1 MNESTQLAGDLFIKL
16 YERYSRFE
24 NRKFLCE
31 AIETLTIIEV
41 KTIIVI
47 GRGTEKGTRG
57 SGEGHIK
64 MSEIAHQLGVTSGT
78 PTVTIDRL
86 IKKGY
91 VDRVRDEEDRRQVF
105 VKLTEKG
112 LESYDEIVKM
122 KNMILQKIFGI
133 IDESQLTTLI
143 AILTK
148 IETDFDMV
156 FKDILEGNHE
166 SLV

>member
-1 MNESTQLAGDLFIKL
+1 MKESAQLAGDLFIKL

-24 NRKFLCE
+24 NRKYLCE

-47 GRGTEKGTRG
+47 GRSSDKGM
-57 SGEGHIK
+57 IK
-64 MSEIAHQLGVTSGT
+64 MSDIANQLGVTSGT

-91 VDRVRDEEDRRQVF
+91 VDRVRDEDDRRQVF

-112 LESYDEIVKM
+112 LESYGEIVKM
-122 KNMILQKIFGI
+122 KNAILQKIFGM
-133 IDESQLTTLI
+133 IDETQLGTLI

-148 IETDFDMV
+148 IDTDFDVV
-156 FKDILEGNHE
+156 FKDLLEGNHE

>member
-1 MNESTQLAGDLFIKL
+1 MKESTQLAGDLFIKL
-16 YERYSRFE
+16 YERYNRFE

-47 GRGTEKGTRG
+47 GRGSEKGL
-57 SGEGHIK
+57 IK
-64 MSEIAHQLGVTSGT
+64 MSEIAQQLGVTSGT

-91 VDRVRDEEDRRQVF
+91 VDRIRDEADRRQVF
-105 VKLTEKG
+105 VKLTTKG
-112 LESYDEIVKM
+112 MESYEEIVRM
-122 KNMILQKIFGI
+122 KNIILEKIFGM
-133 IDESQLTTLI
+133 IDETQLEALI
-143 AILTK
+143 TILAK
-148 IETDFDMV
+148 IDRDFESV
-156 FKDILEGNHE
+156 FKDILEANHE